1 MRKHIKEL
9 LGLQG
14 VWIDSW
20 EITEQAVRVKIRSPR
35 TIALCARCGKMS
47 KKVHQRHHREI
58 KHSVWQSRLVVL
70 HVTKRR
76 FMCKQCSKPFG
87 EYIPGLDRKRST
99 NNYRRVLIKD
109 LSRNSFSHL
118 MQTSK
123 TSSSVLYAALH
134 EQQRFCQDINWEE
147 QGNNLT
153 IGIDEHSFR
162 GHRMALTLT
171 NITEKRLLALGASDN
186 IKLVRQYLEKADK
199 SKVSEVCM
207 DMKAGFLYAVKEC
220 LPDAKVT
227 VDKFHVIAAANK
239 ALDEVRSVV
248 VGKQMHIRKV
258 LFKGKERLNE
268 KEKLKLKGIFY
279 RFRHFPSLYEAY
291 MIKEKLRSFYKSKN
305 TVEAEQKLND
315 IIMLCE
321 CSRST
326 YVKIFGKTLKQWQPY
341 ILNYFNH
348 HSTNAFTEGVHTKI
362 KMIKRISFGFRNIHN
377 YIAKVTLAF
386 LPFLYLFHHTN

>member
-20 EITEQAVRVKIRSPR
+20 DINEQEVRVKIRSPR
-35 TIALCARCGKMS
+35 TTALCTLCGKRS
-47 KKVHQRHHREI
+47 KKVHQYHQRKI
-58 KHSVWQSRLVVL
+58 KHSVWQSRLVIL
-70 HVTKRR
+70 LVTKRR
-76 FMCKQCSKPFG
+76 FMCKKCAKPFS

-109 LSRNSFSHL
+109 LSRSSFSHL
-118 MQTSK
+118 IQTAK
-123 TSSSVLYAALH
+123 TSSSVLYGALH

-171 NITEKRLLALGASDN
+171 NITEKRLLAVGVSDN
-186 IKLVRQYLEKADK
+186 VKLVRQYLEKADK

-220 LPDAKVT
+220 LPKAKVA

-248 VGKQMHIRKV
+248 VGKGLHVRKV

-268 KEKLKLKGIFY
+268 KEKLKLQGIFY
-279 RFRHFPSLYEAY
+279 RYKHFPSLYEAY

-305 TVEAEQKLND
+305 TREAEQKLKD

-321 CSRST
+321 CSKSRYVQT
-326 YVKIFGKTLKQWQPY
+326 YGRTLQQWQPY
-341 ILNYFNH
+341 ILNYFNN

>member
-20 EITEQAVRVKIRSPR
+20 EITKQEVRVKIRSPR
-35 TIALCARCGKMS
+35 TTALCIDCGKVS
-47 KKVHQRHHREI
+47 KKVHQYHRRKI

-70 HVTKRR
+70 LVTKRR
-76 FMCKQCSKPFG
+76 FMCRKCKEPFS
-87 EYIPGLDRKRST
+87 EYIAGLDRKRST
-99 NNYRRVLIKD
+99 ANYRQVLIKD

-118 MQTSK
+118 IQTAK
-123 TSSSVLYAALH
+123 TSSSVLYGALH
-134 EQQRFCQDINWEE
+134 ERQRLCQDINWQE
-147 QGNNLT
+147 QGGNLT

-162 GHRMALTLT
+162 GHQMALTIT
-171 NITEKRLLALGASDN
+171 NITEKKLLALGVSDN
-186 IKLVRQYLEKADK
+186 VKLLRQYLEKADK

-220 LPDAKVT
+220 LPEAKVT

-239 ALDEVRSVV
+239 CLDEVRSVV
-248 VGKQMHIRKV
+248 VGKGLHIRKI
-258 LFKGKERLNE
+258 LFKGRERLNE
-268 KEKLKLKGIFY
+268 KEKLKLQSIFY
-279 RFRHFPSLYEAY
+279 RFKHFPSLYEAY
-291 MIKEKLRSFYKSKN
+291 MIKEKLRSFYKTKKSS
-305 TVEAEQKLND
+305 EAEVKLKD

-321 CSRST
+321 CGRSS
-326 YVKIFGKTLKQWQPY
+326 YVKTFGRTLKQWQPY
-341 ILNYFNH
+341 ILNYFSN